1 MVDPAAPPALTAVR
15 LYTEHYLV
23 RGRIST
29 PHGSLLAALNGA
41 GDELVLEDAFFDE
54 FASREIVGQAP
65 FAQVNLAMVI
75 LAAPDDEFEEGA
87 EPPERASGEQVMI
100 GVPPYRVTGHVEL
113 GKQSDLRQLLDRM
126 SGRFIEVSDAT
137 FWSESLNEPRKRT
150 SFLAVNHARA
160 HVVAPFEERDVWA
173 GVDDVTLRRPDADTV
188 QGLEFAEAE
197 PAQAGVWVMDSDVG
211 SLAAGES

>member
-1 MVDPAAPPALTAVR
+1 VR

-29 PHGSLLAALNGA
+29 GRDGLVDALNKA
-41 GDELVLEDAFFDE
+41 GDEIVLEDAFFDE

-65 FAQVNLAMVI
+65 FAQVNLAMVV
-75 LAAPDDEFEEGA
+75 LAAPDEDFEDGA
-87 EPPERASGEQVMI
+87 DAPVSTTRDQVMI
-100 GVPPYRVTGHVEL
+100 GVPPYRITGHLEI
-113 GKQSDLRQLLDRM
+113 GRESDLRQALGRVG
-126 SGRFIEVSDAT
+126 GRFLEVTDAT

-150 SFLAVNHARA
+150 RLLAVNHART

-173 GVDDVTLRRPDADTV
+173 GVDDVTLRRPEGDA
-188 QGLEFAEAE
+188 AELAE

-211 SLAAGES
+211 SLAVGES

>member
-1 MVDPAAPPALTAVR
+1 MVDPAAPAALTAVR

-29 PHGSLLAALNGA
+29 ARGSLLEALNDA

-65 FAQVNLAMVI
+65 FAQVNLAMVV
-75 LAAPDDEFEEGA
+75 LAAPDVEFEEGA
-87 EPPERASGEQVMI
+87 EPAERASLDQVMI
-100 GVPPYRVTGHVEL
+100 GIPPYRVTGHVAL
-113 GKQSDLRQLLDRM
+113 GNQRDLRHLLDRM
-126 SGRFIEVSDAT
+126 SGRFIEVADAT

-150 SFLAVNHARA
+150 SLLAVNHARA

-173 GVDDVTLRRPDADTV
+173 GVDDATLRRPDGDV
-188 QGLEFAEAE
+188 VEIAE

-211 SLAAGES
+211 SLATTET

>member
-1 MVDPAAPPALTAVR
+1 MVDPAAPPTLTAVR

-29 PHGSLLAALNGA
+29 GRGSLLEALNGA

-65 FAQVNLAMVI
+65 FAQVNMAMVI
-75 LAAPDDEFEEGA
+75 LAAPDIEFDDGA
-87 EPPERASGEQVMI
+87 EGPERASSDQVMI

-113 GKQSDLRQLLDRM
+113 GNQRDLRKLLDRM
-126 SGRFIEVSDAT
+126 SGRFIEVTDAT

-150 SFLAVNHARA
+150 RLLAVNHARA

-173 GVDDVTLRRPDADTV
+173 GVDDATLRRPDGETV
-188 QGLEFAEAE
+188 EIAE

>member
-1 MVDPAAPPALTAVR
+1 MVDAAAPPALTAVR

-29 PHGSLLAALNGA
+29 MHGSLLDVLNGA
-41 GDELVLEDAFFDE
+41 GEEIVLEDAFFDE
-54 FASREIVGQAP
+54 FASREIVGQAA

-75 LAAPDDEFEEGA
+75 LAALDDEFAEGA
-87 EPPERASGEQVMI
+87 EAPEPLPGDQVMI

-113 GKQSDLRQLLDRM
+113 GKQRDLRKLLDRM
-126 SGRFIEVSDAT
+126 SGRFIEVTDAT

-150 SFLAVNHARA
+150 RVLAVNHARA

-173 GVDDVTLRRPDADTV
+173 GVDDATLRRPDADTV
-188 QGLEFAEAE
+188 QSVEFAE
-197 PAQAGVWVMDSDVG
+197 PAQAGVWVMDSDIG

>member
-1 MVDPAAPPALTAVR
+1 MVDPAPPPALTAVR

-23 RGRIST
+23 RGRMST
-29 PHGSLLAALNGA
+29 MKGSLLDALNGA
-41 GDELVLEDAFFDE
+41 AEEIILEDAFFDE

-65 FAQVNLAMVI
+65 FAQVNLSMVI
-75 LAAPDDEFEEGA
+75 LAAFDAEFEEGVEA
-87 EPPERASGEQVMI
+87 PEPAAGNQVMI

-113 GKQSDLRQLLDRM
+113 GNQPDLRKLLDRM
-126 SGRFIEVSDAT
+126 SGRFIEVTDAT

-150 SFLAVNHARA
+150 RVLAVNHARA

-188 QGLEFAEAE
+188 QSLEFAE
-197 PAQAGVWVMDSDVG
+197 PSNAGVWVMDSDVG
-211 SLAAGES
+211 SLAPGEA

>member
-29 PHGSLLAALNGA
+29 PHGLAEALNGS

-75 LAAPDDEFEEGA
+75 LAALDDEFEEGA
-87 EPPERASGEQVMI
+87 EAPEPASGDQVMI

-113 GKQSDLRQLLDRM
+113 GNQRDLRHLLDRM
-126 SGRFIEVSDAT
+126 SGRFIEVTDAT

-150 SFLAVNHARA
+150 RILAVNHARA

-173 GVDDVTLRRPDADTV
+173 GVDDVTLRRPDADI
-188 QGLEFAEAE
+188 LEIAE

>member
-23 RGRIST
+23 RGRISA
-29 PHGSLLAALNGA
+29 PQGSLLEALNRA
-41 GDELVLEDAFFDE
+41 GDEIVLEDAFFDE
-54 FASREIVGQAP
+54 FASREIVGQAA
-65 FAQVNLAMVI
+65 FAQVNLTMVI
-75 LAAPDDEFEEGA
+75 LAALDDEFEDGA
-87 EPPERASGEQVMI
+87 ESPERASGGHVMI

-113 GKQSDLRQLLDRM
+113 GNQPGLRQLLDRM
-126 SGRFIEVSDAT
+126 SGRFVEVRDAT

-150 SFLAVNHARA
+150 GALAVNHARA

-173 GVDDVTLRRPDADTV
+173 GVDDATLRRPEGDASI
-188 QGLEFAEAE
+188 LEIAE

>member
-29 PHGSLLAALNGA
+29 PHGLVEGLNGS
-41 GDELVLEDAFFDE
+41 GEELVLEDAFFDE

-75 LAAPDDEFEEGA
+75 LAALDDEFEEGA
-87 EPPERASGEQVMI
+87 EPSERASGDQVMI

-113 GKQSDLRQLLDRM
+113 GRSDLRQLLDRM
-126 SGRFIEVSDAT
+126 SGRFIEVTDAT

-150 SFLAVNHARA
+150 SMLAVNHARA

-173 GVDDVTLRRPDADTV
+173 GVDDVTLRRPEGDASI
-188 QGLEFAEAE
+188 LEVAE

>member
-1 MVDPAAPPALTAVR
+1 MVDPVAPPAFTAVR

-29 PHGSLLAALNGA
+29 PRGLVEALNGSD
-41 GDELVLEDAFFDE
+41 DELVLEDAFFDE

-75 LAAPDDEFEEGA
+75 LAALDQEFEDGA
-87 EPPERASGEQVMI
+87 EPAERPSGDQVMI

-113 GKQSDLRQLLDRM
+113 GNQRDLRQLLDHM
-126 SGRFIEVSDAT
+126 SRRFIEVTDAI
-137 FWSESLNEPRKRT
+137 FWSEALNEPRKRT
-150 SFLAVNHARA
+150 STLAVNHARA
-160 HVVAPFEERDVWA
+160 HLVAPFEERDVWA
-173 GVDDVTLRRPDADTV
+173 GVDDATLRRPDTSI
-188 QGLEFAEAE
+188 LEVAE

-211 SLAAGES
+211 SLAAGEF

>member
-1 MVDPAAPPALTAVR
+1 MVDAAAPPALTAVR

-29 PHGSLLAALNGA
+29 AHGSLLEALNGA

-65 FAQVNLAMVI
+65 FAQVNMAMVI
-75 LAAPDDEFEEGA
+75 LAAPDIEFDEGA
-87 EPPERASGEQVMI
+87 EAPAGKSGDKVMI

-113 GKQSDLRQLLDRM
+113 GNQRDLRQLLDRM
-126 SGRFIEVSDAT
+126 SGRFIEVTDAT

-150 SFLAVNHARA
+150 SLLAVNHARA

-173 GVDDVTLRRPDADTV
+173 GVDDATLRRPDADI
-188 QGLEFAEAE
+188 LEIAE

>member
-29 PHGSLLAALNGA
+29 PHGLLEALNDA

-65 FAQVNLAMVI
+65 FAQVNLAMAI
-75 LAAPDDEFEEGA
+75 LAALDDEFEDGA
-87 EPPERASGEQVMI
+87 EPRERASGDQVMI
-100 GVPPYRVTGHVEL
+100 GAPPYRVTGHVEL
-113 GKQSDLRQLLDRM
+113 GNQRDLRQLLDRM
-126 SGRFIEVSDAT
+126 SGRFIEVTDAT
-137 FWSESLNEPRKRT
+137 FWSEALNEPRKRT
-150 SFLAVNHARA
+150 SLLAVNHARA

-173 GVDDVTLRRPDADTV
+173 GVDDATLRRPDASI
-188 QGLEFAEAE
+188 LEIAES
-197 PAQAGVWVMDSDVG
+197 AQAGVWVMDSDVG
-211 SLAAGES
+211 SLARGES